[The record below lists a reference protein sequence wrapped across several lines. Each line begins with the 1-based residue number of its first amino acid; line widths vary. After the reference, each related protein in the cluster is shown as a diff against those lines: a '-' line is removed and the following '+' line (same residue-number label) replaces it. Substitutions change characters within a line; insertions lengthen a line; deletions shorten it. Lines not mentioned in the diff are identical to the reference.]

1 MAQIDESRLLFS
13 RTTADDPHP
22 TYERLRSECPVL
34 RRDGA
39 ERGDVFLSRYD
50 DIFWA
55 LRHPEYFTSAGGT
68 LYLGEQPQIPLEVDP
83 PKHTQYRRLLNPQ
96 FVPREIEKLA
106 PEVRGM
112 VRDLIDEFAPRGS
125 CDFHEEF
132 ATPLPSGIF
141 LPLMGLPREDLP
153 LFLKWRDELVRPE
166 MDMAEGETAEGVRRR
181 AAIEVSDYFRE
192 AIAERRTQPGD
203 GLLSQII
210 EFEIDGEP
218 LSERELLGMS
228 HLLLVG
234 GLDTV
239 TATLDCMVV
248 YLATHPDHR
257 QQLIDDP
264 SCIPAA
270 VEELLRWLTPVMMIP
285 RSVAQ
290 DMEMRGVE
298 LKAGDAV
305 NVVIG
310 AANMDEEEFGE
321 PDVDFGREPNRH
333 LAFGGSHHLCL
344 GAHLARLELRVALEE
359 LHARIPDYRIAEGAD
374 IRYSPGIRQTAK
386 LPLVFEPA

>member
-34 RRDGA
+34 RREGP

-112 VRDLIDEFAPRGS
+112 VHDLIDAFAPRGS

-192 AIAERRTQPGD
+192 AIAERRKQPGD
-203 GLLSQII
+203 GLLSTII

-218 LSERELLGMS
+218 LTERELLGMS

-248 YLATHPDHR
+248 YLATHPEHR

-310 AANMDEEEFGE
+310 AANMDEEEFGTPE
-321 PDVDFGREPNRH
+321 VDFSRDPNRH

-374 IRYSPGIRQTAK
+374 IRYSPGIRQTAT

>member
-1 MAQIDESRLLFS
+1 
-13 RTTADDPHP
+13 
-22 TYERLRSECPVL
+22 
-34 RRDGA
+34 
-39 ERGDVFLSRYD
+39 
-50 DIFWA
+50 
-55 LRHPEYFTSAGGT
+55 
-68 LYLGEQPQIPLEVDP
+68 
-83 PKHTQYRRLLNPQ
+83 
-96 FVPREIEKLA
+96 
-106 PEVRGM
+106 
-112 VRDLIDEFAPRGS
+112 
-125 CDFHEEF
+125 
-132 ATPLPSGIF
+132 
-141 LPLMGLPREDLP
+141 
-153 LFLKWRDELVRPE
+153 
-166 MDMAEGETAEGVRRR
+166 
-181 AAIEVSDYFRE
+181 
-192 AIAERRTQPGD
+192 
-203 GLLSQII
+203 
-210 EFEIDGEP
+210 
-218 LSERELLGMS
+218 MS

-285 RSVAQ
+285 RSIAQ
-290 DMEMRGVE
+290 DIEMRGVE

-321 PDVDFGREPNRH
+321 PEVDFGRDPNRH

-359 LHARIPDYRIAEGAD
+359 LHARIPDYRLAEGAD
-374 IRYSPGIRQTAK
+374 LHYSPGIRQTAK